1 MHSQLD
7 RAIANATGIAA
18 AIFYGCRVETTL
30 LVLVFCLFRQP
41 DSSSFKR
48 LGLGPNGSCSFVS
61 TLLGQREMWQIFSKK
76 REGSALLNV
85 LHHPLRR
92 QVTFIFIFYGQIVIF
107 STMLQVNRLESAAPS
122 IFFKKPHCYR

>member
-61 TLLGQREMWQIFSKK
+61 TLLGQREMWRFFQR
-76 REGSALLNV
+76 REKGV
-85 LHHPLRR
+85 L
-92 QVTFIFIFYGQIVIF
+92 Y
-107 STMLQVNRLESAAPS
+107 
-122 IFFKKPHCYR
+122 